1 MNKTKTKIN
10 TKVTSKTEGSENLPY
25 YGYIKLYYLKQTP
38 LPSVNL
44 SVNAKFHLKNKR
56 KNRDKWWTN

>member
-10 TKVTSKTEGSENLPY
+10 TKITSKTQGSENLRY
-25 YGYIKLYYLKQTP
+25 YGYIKLYYLKQTA
-38 LPSVNL
+38 LPSVNRK
-44 SVNAKFHLKNKR
+44 VNAKFHLKNKR

>member
-10 TKVTSKTEGSENLPY
+10 TKVTSKTQGSENLPY
-25 YGYIKLYYLKQTP
+25 YGYIKLYYLKQTAR
-38 LPSVNL
+38 PSVNRK
-44 SVNAKFHLKNKR
+44 VNAKFHLKNKR

>member
-1 MNKTKTKIN
+1 MNKTKTKID
-10 TKVTSKTEGSENLPY
+10 TKVTSKTQGSENRPY
-25 YGYIKLYYLKQTP
+25 YGYIKLYYLKQTA

-44 SVNAKFHLKNKR
+44 SVNAKFQLKNKR